1 MIANPVRCP
10 DGRNAMAVNPYDS
23 PLTEGQPTQPAPK
36 RGFRLVELLIVIG
49 VIGVLIAL
57 LLPTQRSAREAARR
71 TQCQNNLKQITIALQ
86 NYEDVFHCLPPAY
99 TVDADGKPLHS
110 WRTLILPFIEQ
121 QTLYDKIDLTKAWDD
136 PANKAA
142 YDSVVSVYRCPSANM
157 PETKTTYLA
166 PVCTGSCLLAGRPR
180 PLAEVTDKHDLTL
193 LVFEADAEHAVHWMS
208 PTDASDRLILTF
220 GEARQSHPGGTQ
232 AAFLS
237 GRVSFIGK
245 QTKPAALAALITAA
259 GNDDEVAREAD

>member
-1 MIANPVRCP
+1 MN
-10 DGRNAMAVNPYDS
+10 VNPYDS
-23 PLTEGQPTQPAPK
+23 PLNEGQPLEPKPK
-36 RGFRLVELLIVIG
+36 RGFRLVELLVVIA
-49 VIGVLIAL
+49 VIGVLIAM
-57 LLPTQRSAREAARR
+57 LLPARRSVGEAARR
-71 TQCQNNLKQITIALQ
+71 SQCQNNLKQIAIALQ
-86 NYEDVFHCLPPAY
+86 NYESEYHCLPPAY
-99 TVDADGKPLHS
+99 TVDTNGRPLHS
-110 WRTLILPFIEQ
+110 WRTLIQPFIEQ
-121 QTLYDKIDLTKAWDD
+121 QTLYDKIDLTKTWDD

-166 PVCTGSCLLAGRPR
+166 PVCTGSCLQAGRPR

-208 PTDASDRLILTF
+208 PSDASEQLILRL
-220 GEARQSHPGGTQ
+220 GEARHPSHPGGTQ

-237 GRVSFIGK
+237 CRVSFIGK
-245 QTKPAALAALITAA
+245 QTKSAALAALITAA